1 LKNSNR
7 TAAARHDAS
16 PPSPSPERPKLS
28 RRPSLIDESA
38 ANSIVRS
45 GPTLAELTVFL
56 FRSMNRLQRRDRSQG
71 VLRATPSQAS
81 NEDVADDHCRSRNC
95 AHAPDRKLVD
105 RHVSSGDRYAA
116 RETVLKHASLL
127 KLVRYLSVIFSVSVC
142 VTTTSFVHARMT
154 CTNVAKF
161 PAVSDPL
168 IHEQLQAHAKTLP
181 GLGSFRIGEISSRFF
196 IVSSEDEKC
205 KEASSCY
212 YRLLDLRNGAVKDVF
227 AFQGSGKILMILS
240 PVALWS
246 ELLQDDYSEM
256 EFETRENTY
265 LTIKLPSL
273 GNTVLVVPESPEEIK
288 MVRRICGAHSK

>member
-1 LKNSNR
+1 MK
-7 TAAARHDAS
+7 
-16 PPSPSPERPKLS
+16 
-28 RRPSLIDESA
+28 
-38 ANSIVRS
+38 
-45 GPTLAELTVFL
+45 
-56 FRSMNRLQRRDRSQG
+56 
-71 VLRATPSQAS
+71 
-81 NEDVADDHCRSRNC
+81 
-95 AHAPDRKLVD
+95 
-105 RHVSSGDRYAA
+105 
-116 RETVLKHASLL
+116 
-127 KLVRYLSVIFSVSVC
+127 
-142 VTTTSFVHARMT
+142 
-154 CTNVAKF
+154 
-161 PAVSDPL
+161 
-168 IHEQLQAHAKTLP
+168 
-181 GLGSFRIGEISSRFF
+181 
-196 IVSSEDEKC
+196 KC